1 MIIVTPEQ
9 MQAIDRETIEVRGL
23 PGLVLMENA
32 ARSVL
37 PHIPV
42 GRTAVLVGPG
52 NNGGDGL
59 VIARALWEAGVEVL
73 AVLLS
78 ESGSQDWTTQKTL
91 AVEWGL
97 PMVEMPG
104 GEELENILFQSD
116 VIVDCLFGTGLDRPL
131 EGDYALAVDCSNGA
145 SAFRLAVDIP
155 SGIHGSTGQVLGIAF
170 QANRTVTFGYPKWGH
185 VLQPGHSFTGELQVT
200 QPGFHPEALAMA
212 GEVRLTSPDIA
223 VELVPHNWPT
233 MHKGDNGRLLLCT
246 GSEQFPGAG
255 ILSTLGALR
264 GGAGLVTHWAPDSL
278 RTTLNTVVPEALLLN
293 RDETPRLPTFD
304 AIVLGS
310 GLGEAAAGL
319 TPTLL
324 KEYDGPIVVDADS
337 LPYVSALESDDR
349 GHLVL
354 TPHPGEMAS
363 LLGCS
368 VATVE
373 EDRLGV
379 ALRAAAEL
387 GCVVCLKGAPTVIAS
402 PDGRALVNSTGNA
415 VLAQG
420 GSGDVLAG
428 LIGAYLSFGMKLFEA
443 AAGAAFV
450 HGLAADLLI
459 EEAGPRGVPAS
470 RVADFIPVAYGQV
483 VG

>member
-9 MQAIDRETIEVRGL
+9 MQAIDRETIEGRGL
-23 PGLVLMENA
+23 PSLVLMENA

-59 VIARALWEAGVEVL
+59 VIARALWENGVDVI
-73 AVLLS
+73 AVLFS
-78 ESGSQDWTTQKTL
+78 ETGSEDWAAQKAL
-91 AVEWGL
+91 AMEWGV
-97 PMVEMPG
+97 PMVELPG

-116 VIVDCLFGTGLDRPL
+116 VIVDALFGTGLDRLL
-131 EGDYALAVDCSNGA
+131 EGDFALAVDCSNA
-145 SAFRLAVDIP
+145 TPAFRLAVDIP
-155 SGIHGSTGQVLGIAF
+155 SGINGRTGQVMGIAF
-170 QANRTVTFGYPKWGH
+170 QANRTVTFGHPKWGH
-185 VLQPGHSFTGELQVT
+185 VLQPGHSFTGELQVCN
-200 QPGFHPEALAMA
+200 PGFHPAALMSA
-212 GEVRLTSPDIA
+212 GEVCLTSRGIA
-223 VELVPHNWPT
+223 VDMVPHNWPT

-246 GSEQFPGAG
+246 GSEQYPGAG

-293 RDETPRLPTFD
+293 RDEEPRLPTFD
-304 AIVLGS
+304 AMVLGS
-310 GLGEAAAGL
+310 GLGDAAAGL
-319 TPTLL
+319 STTLL
-324 KEYDGPIVVDADS
+324 REFQRPIVVDADA
-337 LPYVSALESDDR
+337 LPYVSGLER
-349 GHLVL
+349 EQRAHLIL
-354 TPHPGEMAS
+354 TPHPGEMAA
-363 LLGCS
+363 LLGCT
-368 VATVE
+368 VADIE
-373 EDRLGV
+373 ENRLAV
-379 ALRAAAEL
+379 ALGAAADL
-387 GCVVCLKGAPTVIAS
+387 GCVVCLKGAPTIIAS

-443 AAGAAFV
+443 TAGAAFV

-470 RVADFIPVAYGQV
+470 RIADFIPVAYGQL